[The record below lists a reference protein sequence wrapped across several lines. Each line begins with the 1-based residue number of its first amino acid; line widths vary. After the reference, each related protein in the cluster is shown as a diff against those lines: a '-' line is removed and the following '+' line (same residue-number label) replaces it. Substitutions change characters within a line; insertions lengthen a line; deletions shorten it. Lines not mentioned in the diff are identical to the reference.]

1 LFLQDISQP
10 KESQNYCDPQAV
22 PPHLHTPPPKQHH
35 HLSKNPQRN
44 TINMGAVMS
53 CIQGIG
59 DCIMTVIRAIAGV
72 IMSIVNG
79 VVAVLS
85 AIVRFLTCKKNPY
98 FLGVTISQLQKG
110 AK

>member
-1 LFLQDISQP
+1 
-10 KESQNYCDPQAV
+10 
-22 PPHLHTPPPKQHH
+22 
-35 HLSKNPQRN
+35 
-44 TINMGAVMS
+44 MGAVMS

-85 AIVRFLTCKKNPY
+85 AIVRFLTCEYPP
-98 FLGVTISQLQKG
+98 SQKPSIYSLENNRLTKLLYRRLLR
-110 AK
+110 

>member
-1 LFLQDISQP
+1 
-10 KESQNYCDPQAV
+10 
-22 PPHLHTPPPKQHH
+22 
-35 HLSKNPQRN
+35 
-44 TINMGAVMS
+44 MGAVMS

-85 AIVRFLTCKKNPY
+85 AIVRFLTCEYPPSQK
-98 FLGVTISQLQKG
+98 TIYLLENNRLTKLLYRRLLR
-110 AK
+110 